1 MFAALNFDH
10 AQPYALQ
17 FLRRFASTKK
27 DELDRQTYE
36 GAKMLIELSVLGKS
50 KSFNILL
57 LFFRQSTDWGIICGY
72 CCSRNE
78 VVDQAMSTRDEM
90 GRRFDLLDQLQR

>member
-1 MFAALNFDH
+1 MCDGAYTVEELLAFEIEMFAALNFDL

-36 GAKMLIELSVLGKS
+36 AAKMLIELSVLGKS
-50 KSFNILL
+50 KSLNILL
-57 LFFRQSTDWGIICGY
+57 LFFRQ
-72 CCSRNE
+72 
-78 VVDQAMSTRDEM
+78 
-90 GRRFDLLDQLQR
+90 

>member
-1 MFAALNFDH
+1 MCDGAYTVEELLAFEIEMFAALNFDL

-36 GAKMLIELSVLGKS
+36 AAKMLIELSVLGKS
-50 KSFNILL
+50 KSLNIFTFIL
-57 LFFRQSTDWGIICGY
+57 
-72 CCSRNE
+72 
-78 VVDQAMSTRDEM
+78 
-90 GRRFDLLDQLQR
+90 

>member
-1 MFAALNFDH
+1 MAEDLCDGASSVEELLAFEIEMFAALNFDL

-36 GAKMLIELSVLGKS
+36 GAKMLIELSVFGKP
-50 KSFNILL
+50 K
-57 LFFRQSTDWGIICGY
+57 
-72 CCSRNE
+72 
-78 VVDQAMSTRDEM
+78 
-90 GRRFDLLDQLQR
+90 

>member
-1 MFAALNFDH
+1 MCDGAYTVEELLTFEIEMFAALNFDL

-57 LFFRQSTDWGIICGY
+57 LYTVFVTST
-72 CCSRNE
+72 S
-78 VVDQAMSTRDEM
+78 
-90 GRRFDLLDQLQR
+90 

>member
-1 MFAALNFDH
+1 MCDGAYTVEELLAFEIEMFAALNFDL

-50 KSFNILL
+50 KSFNTLL
-57 LFFRQSTDWGIICGY
+57 LFFR
-72 CCSRNE
+72 
-78 VVDQAMSTRDEM
+78 
-90 GRRFDLLDQLQR
+90 

>member
-1 MFAALNFDH
+1 MCDGAYTVEELLAFEIEMFAALNFDL

-36 GAKMLIELSVLGKS
+36 AAKMLIELSVLGKF
-50 KSFNILL
+50 KSLSILL
-57 LFFRQSTDWGIICGY
+57 LFFRQ
-72 CCSRNE
+72 
-78 VVDQAMSTRDEM
+78 
-90 GRRFDLLDQLQR
+90 